1 MLPGIELMNCP
12 GLAVP
17 NEVMHHVVRV
27 ESSFNPF
34 AIGVVGGRLVR
45 QPQNL
50 AEAVSTVRMLERR
63 GYNFSLGVA
72 QVNRYNL
79 GKYGLDSYEK
89 AFEVCPNLQAGSKIL
104 AECYGRSSGDWG
116 KSFSCYYSGNFVTGF
131 RHGYVQK
138 IYASINRGATPY
150 SDAQAIAV
158 IGKSSRKDTKAPS
171 ALASVSPANPVGPAT
186 YAPGRQSGPQRL
198 ASVSASQPM
207 AAAMPQMPL
216 PATTMPVA
224 QPLAAA
230 PMMPGPMPAG
240 MGAPGVASQA
250 QSSQPVRVMPMNA
263 SAALPQQ
270 PAPVAPAAAVAAQG
284 QGDQAFVF

>member
-1 MLPGIELMNCP
+1 
-12 GLAVP
+12 
-17 NEVMHHVVRV
+17 MHHVVRV

-171 ALASVSPANPVGPAT
+171 ALASASPVASVG

-198 ASVSASQPM
+198 ASVSASQPV
-207 AAAMPQMPL
+207 AAAMPQMTL
-216 PATTMPVA
+216 PATTMPAA

-230 PMMPGPMPAG
+230 PMMAAPMQAGIAAMGGPGL
-240 MGAPGVASQA
+240 ASQA

-263 SAALPQQ
+263 SAAVPQQ
-270 PAPVAPAAAVAAQG
+270 QAPVAPAAVAAQG

>member
-1 MLPGIELMNCP
+1 
-12 GLAVP
+12 
-17 NEVMHHVVRV
+17 MHHVVRV

-79 GKYGLDSYEK
+79 GKYGLDTYEK

-216 PATTMPVA
+216 PATTMPAA

-230 PMMPGPMPAG
+230 PMMLGPMPAG